1 MKRMSVGI
9 LVVVVGVALFGVLL
23 VAAISIYNRLVRLRN
38 RYENAYSQIDVQLKR
53 RHDLIPNLVTA
64 AKAYLTHE
72 RETLEAVVQARGNAV
87 GAAERARQSPGSAPA
102 MQALAQSESV
112 LSGALSRLLVVAE
125 AYPELKAQGT
135 VSELS
140 EDLRSTENKISFARQ
155 AYNDAVTEYDNGR
168 EAFPAVIFAGMFG
181 FAPAALL
188 QSIQSDEERKAPQ
201 IAL

>member
-1 MKRMSVGI
+1 MAVGI
-9 LVVVVGVALFGVLL
+9 LVAVVGAVVLGIAVIL
-23 VAAISIYNRLVRLRN
+23 VISIYNRLVRLRN
-38 RYENAYSQIDVQLKR
+38 RYENAFSQIDVQLKR

-64 AKAYLTHE
+64 AKAYLSHE
-72 RETLEAVVQARGNAV
+72 RETLEAVVQARGNAI
-87 GAAERARQSPGSAPA
+87 GAAERARQSPGAAPA

-135 VSELS
+135 ISELS
-140 EDLRSTENKISFARQ
+140 EDLRSTENKIAFARQ
-155 AYNDAVTEYDNGR
+155 AYNDSVTEYDNGR
-168 EAFPAVIFAGMFG
+168 EAFPAVLFAGVFG

-188 QSIQSDEERKAPQ
+188 LPIGSDEERKAPQ